1 MVEKDVAHGEVS
13 SARDL
18 GGAPAARPETGVT
31 EGKDRPRKK
40 SSLVKRFVFWA
51 LMLIGALLLGI
62 SLWVRRSFGFISV
75 DQLLSNMQGGGG
87 EGAGGDGIVVNA
99 VITGIVLPVLIV
111 AALMVLSFIVS
122 RKISLT
128 TPESRV
134 PGKILTASAVVIAI
148 AVPLAGGAHLS
159 STIGLRQFV
168 SATVREAAGGSGM
181 AEYYVSPMSGRG
193 SAATV
198 GSIDTQDEPSF
209 GPGQDPRNLVVIYLE
224 SVEDAF
230 SDTETF
236 EIDMLEPVEDAT
248 RGWTSV
254 PNFLMYE
261 GGGWTMSGLVS
272 TQCGIP
278 LRTDES
284 GAATTDPN
292 ELGSGD
298 NEIAG
303 YLPRA
308 TCLGDV
314 LSEAGYTS
322 VFLGGADKNFAGK
335 GQFFSDHGY
344 SEVKDLDYW
353 QQQGETE
360 IRSDWGLSD
369 RRLFENAKTEID
381 ALHAAKE
388 PFNLTMLTLDTH
400 EMPYAHEYCEIET
413 EAPLASITFCSMQQ
427 VEGFIGYMEERGYL
441 SDTAVVVMGDHPK
454 MTSEQVSFWDELN
467 NWDAPRTIFN
477 RIWSPDG
484 LVPARNID
492 QLSMYPTMLELIGLE
507 VPDHRA
513 GIGVSAFA
521 AKEDVPQGSILDLSK
536 GEYSDVVNSRS
547 TSLYR
552 TLWGRQEAVEAAG

>member
-1 MVEKDVAHGEVS
+1 M
-13 SARDL
+13 
-18 GGAPAARPETGVT
+18 
-31 EGKDRPRKK
+31 
-40 SSLVKRFVFWA
+40 
-51 LMLIGALLLGI
+51 I
-62 SLWVRRSFGFISV
+62 
-75 DQLLSNMQGGGG
+75 
-87 EGAGGDGIVVNA
+87 NA

-111 AALMVLSFIVS
+111 AALIVLSVIVS
-122 RKISLT
+122 RKFRLSGD
-128 TPESRV
+128 ESRNA
-134 PGKILTASAVVIAI
+134 GRIMTASAVVIAL
-148 AVPLAGGAHLS
+148 AVPVAGGAHLS

-181 AEYYVSPMSGRG
+181 AEYYVSPIGGSG
-193 SAATV
+193 SAAPV
-198 GSIDTQDEPSF
+198 GSVDDPRELSF
-209 GPGQDPRNLVVIYLE
+209 GPGQEPRNLVIIYLE

-230 SDTETF
+230 SDSDTF

-248 RGWTSV
+248 RGWSSV
-254 PNFLMYE
+254 PDFLMYE

-298 NEIAG
+298 NQIAG

-308 TCLGDV
+308 ACLGDV

-353 QQQGETE
+353 QEQGETE

-369 RRLFENAKTEID
+369 RRLFENAKVEID
-381 ALHAAKE
+381 ALHAAEE
-388 PFNLTMLTLDTH
+388 PFNLTLLTLDTH
-400 EMPYAHEYCEIET
+400 EMPYAHEYCPIET
-413 EAPLASITFCSMQQ
+413 EAPLSSITFCSMQQ
-427 VEGFIGYMEERGYL
+427 VEGFIDYMDEQGYL
-441 SDTAVVVMGDHPK
+441 ADTAVVVMGDHPK
-454 MTSEQVSFWDELN
+454 MTSEQVSFWDELS

-484 LVPARNID
+484 LAPVRNID
-492 QLSMYPTMLELIGLE
+492 QLSMYPTMLELVGLE
-507 VPDHRA
+507 VPDRRA

-521 AKEDVPQGSILDLSK
+521 TKEDVTPGSILDLSK
-536 GEYSDVVNSRS
+536 AEYSDVVNSRS
-547 TSLYR
+547 TSFYR
-552 TLWGRQEAVEAAG
+552 SLWGRQEAVEAAG